1 MPKPITPLLT
11 VDAVIL
17 FQQNSI
23 VLIRRKNP
31 PFKGE
36 LALPG
41 GFVDIGET
49 IETACIREAY
59 EETGL
64 NISGLENNL
73 VYDNDQDPYYVKTD
87 PGENRQNITL
97 NYVFLYDFGPGGHYA
112 MLDAEK
118 FTSDEVDSV
127 EWVNVK
133 DLNNYTWAFE
143 HQYRIGHVLDYLSNN

>member
-1 MPKPITPLLT
+1 MPKPLTPLLT

-49 IETACIREAY
+49 IENACIREAY
-59 EETGL
+59 EET
-64 NISGLENNL
+64 NI
-73 VYDNDQDPYYVKTD
+73 
-87 PGENRQNITL
+87 
-97 NYVFLYDFGPGGHYA
+97 
-112 MLDAEK
+112 
-118 FTSDEVDSV
+118 
-127 EWVNVK
+127 NVK
-133 DLNNYTWAFE
+133 LIKLIGVFSDPNRDPRGHIVSIGFLCEPLSKTEIPLAKDDAQSLEIVPISKLASLKLAFD
-143 HQYRIGHVLDYLSNN
+143 HLDIIKTSGILKK

>member
-1 MPKPITPLLT
+1 MPKLLTPLLT

-49 IETACIREAY
+49 IENACIREAY
-59 EETGL
+59 EET
-64 NISGLENNL
+64 NI
-73 VYDNDQDPYYVKTD
+73 
-87 PGENRQNITL
+87 
-97 NYVFLYDFGPGGHYA
+97 
-112 MLDAEK
+112 
-118 FTSDEVDSV
+118 
-127 EWVNVK
+127 NVK
-133 DLNNYTWAFE
+133 LIKL
-143 HQYRIGHVLDYLSNN
+143 IGVFSDPKRDPRGHTVSIS